1 MTFTLLIYQINALT
15 GWVRVILFLV
25 LIIRWPILAV
35 SSSVEK
41 DLLIPRRRVH
51 IAQTGVQFICIRLD
65 RGSAWVSKCCNSGWM
80 PISLNGSTTLP
91 SLNDLL
97 LDSFSSLFICIGFNL
112 YIGFKHLDSRDLRI
126 RVL

>member
-15 GWVRVILFLV
+15 VWVRVILFLV

-35 SSSVEK
+35 SSSVED

-51 IAQTGVQFICIRLD
+51 IVQTGVQFICIRWD
-65 RGSAWVSKCCNSGWM
+65 QGSAWVSKGHNSGWM
-80 PISLNGSTTLP
+80 PISLSGSTGLP

-97 LDSFSSLFICIGFNL
+97 LDSFSSLLICIGFNL

-126 RVL
+126 LVL